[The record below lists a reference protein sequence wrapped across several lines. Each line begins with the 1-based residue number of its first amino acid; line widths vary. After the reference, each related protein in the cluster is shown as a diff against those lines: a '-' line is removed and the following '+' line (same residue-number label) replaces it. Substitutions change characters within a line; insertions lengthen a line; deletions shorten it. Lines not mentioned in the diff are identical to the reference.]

1 MGLLS
6 TLRLILTTGRGTI
19 KGLSDDEAGHDPIA
33 LFERWLSE
41 AQRAGLYLPD
51 AVALATSTK
60 DGVPSVRMMLHKG
73 IDERGFRFFTNYGS
87 EKAAELA
94 ENSEA
99 ALAFHW
105 NRLHRQ
111 VRVKGTVER
120 LTAEESEAYFS
131 TRPRGSQLGAWA
143 SQQSDVLDSRQQL
156 VDSYKEHEER
166 FADQEVPLP
175 PFWGGYRLVP
185 RRIEFWQGRANRLHD
200 RLRYTKE
207 ADGWTRV
214 RLYP

>member
-1 MGLLS
+1 MGVVS
-6 TLRLILTTGRGTI
+6 TLRLILMTGRGTI
-19 KGLSDDEAGHDPIA
+19 KGLSDEEAGPDPIA
-33 LFERWLSE
+33 LFERWFNE
-41 AQRAGLYLPD
+41 AKRAGLYLPD

-60 DGVPSVRMMLHKG
+60 DGVPSVRMMLNKG

-87 EKAAELA
+87 PKAAELA
-94 ENSEA
+94 ENPEA

-143 SQQSDVLDSRQQL
+143 SQQSDELESRQQL
-156 VDSYKEHEER
+156 VDSYKEHEAR
-166 FADQEVPLP
+166 FSGQEVPLP

-207 ADGWTRV
+207 AGGWRRV